1 MAGARGLMNPDF
13 NLPCLQNN
21 FQGTSQVRSADKFS
35 EFKMSSTDVEM
46 SESQENNMKQN
57 ETEGSAEM
65 SSTAGD
71 VGEVKE
77 NDDKHSD
84 MVDSAK
90 MSSTAE
96 EVREIKEDDN
106 YQSDMVGCAQM
117 SSTDGDMG
125 EITENDIDDTK
136 KYIMSFPPKTK
147 FVWIDDACLRRIDFE
162 ECLFPDDGWLDGD
175 CINAYIYCLRMKEH
189 LATRAGGKVCSSC
202 GLFLLKFMEEWTGQE
217 LAHPVTQDG
226 LKLFRKQ
233 LPYRMLNT
241 NLNILKGRPEL
252 PQPDQKGEAS
262 DVLMWEGNGPPPT
275 ELSQGNQTLVAD
287 SSIDPKQRLLFDD
300 KREIMARICDH
311 WPGMVYHVSECNS
324 VAYALRIKAVVHML
338 SYRDN
343 ECADNIAQIVRDLV
357 NMAGVADT
365 SNGGEPTDRKERN
378 RQRRQNYAQMDPQK
392 KDELLKKR
400 RESYQQKKA
409 KLQSTQSV
417 TGTQQSALTQLEST
431 PAVKGATAT
440 NTENVAPVEN
450 EAYQLQSPHMSSQW
464 QESLVTETVDINNSC
479 TDGPTSL
486 SIHATPICP
495 KERRRQQDRER
506 YAHMDSTKK
515 ENLLKR
521 HRESLQ
527 KRKSSAVNKE
537 NEVPSVNNKN
547 EVPSVNKKNEVP
559 SVNKENEVPYKDDE
573 WLRRNDN
580 YQRQSIPMPFQ
591 GPEIIPTD
599 VIATYCT
606 QESHG
611 GPSALCQL
619 ESTPAVKGDTARD
632 KENLVPDDNDAL
644 HMQLPHTSS
653 QGQGSLVTAKTVNK
667 ETEVPLAHKEN
678 EVHSQDDEWLRRNDN
693 YQMHSIPMLFQGQEI
708 IPTDIV
714 DMENCNSN
722 EPTSSRIQPQPVVD
736 STEKKKRERERYAQ
750 MNIDSKNE
758 LLAKRH
764 ATYQQKRLLAE
775 HIEKRRAKDRLLY
788 AAMSPKKKHSKKAR
802 QELRRNS
809 LNEESIAMENPCWI
823 PEVVHTPD
831 TQGYIPTCD
840 WHIPDFSGTPIYIE
854 PIPEQMSVEPI
865 PEQKSRRKH
874 VTPGER
880 HALLGL
886 RNEAFY
892 ANSKKHAISSAD
904 ENPSMSMEG
913 VNGSET
919 PTQSAVVNNETTPP
933 TPEIVQQLQTQ
944 SPANDDRE
952 DEGVILEEDSEDEEG
967 YMFAGQEDDAD
978 EDVEIDEVNDDSAS
992 VPNIPDPYDMVYNKI
1007 PTETHMLKPVDDCK
1021 HKHCGAK
1028 KFEHEPPG
1036 FCCRNGQIKLAN
1048 TDTPPELMRIW
1059 TSEDPDAR
1067 HFRDNIRFF
1076 NGHFSF
1082 TSLYCN
1088 LDGDTTNTSKHPI
1101 YTFRAHGKMYHN
1113 IRSFGRIDGLQGSH
1127 LELYFFDDDPN
1138 LEHRY
1143 RSCRKEQCAKDKEV
1157 ITQIVNILKGN
1168 PYSEHLR
1175 SMGEVED
1182 IDDYRITLNLD
1193 QRMDQRT
1200 YNAPTTSE
1208 VAAVWVEGSERRRQF
1223 DHSVILQGKNRDIF
1237 GIKSYHGCYD
1247 ALSYPLFFPRG
1258 ELGWHTDIPKRT
1270 VSYDTVMAARAARLA
1285 RRNNNESSQS
1295 PDNNNDDGDEDNDPA
1310 SGGNKCVSVRD
1321 YYCYKFQM
1329 RPGIFNP
1336 ILHGKRLFQQFAVDT
1351 YIKIENSRLDY
1362 MWNHQDK
1369 IRADLYQGLMDSLH
1383 AGEGSVDAI
1392 GKRTVLS
1399 GTFIGGPRD
1408 KRRRYM
1414 DAMALVRKYGKP
1426 DIFLTMTCNPNWDE
1440 IKREVLDNSNSPG
1453 CSRF

>member
-1 MAGARGLMNPDF
+1 MG
-13 NLPCLQNN
+13 
-21 FQGTSQVRSADKFS
+21 
-35 EFKMSSTDVEM
+35 STDVEM
-46 SESQENNMKQN
+46 SESQENDMKQN

-84 MVDSAK
+84 MVGSAK
-90 MSSTAE
+90 MSSTIE
-96 EVREIKEDDN
+96 EVGEIKEDDN
-106 YQSDMVGCAQM
+106 NQSDMVGCAQM

-125 EITENDIDDTK
+125 EITENDVDDTK

-147 FVWIDDACLRRIDFE
+147 LVRIDDACLRRNDFE

-175 CINAYIYCLRMKEH
+175 CINAYIYCLRVKEH

-217 LAHPVTQDG
+217 LAHPDG

-233 LPYRMLNT
+233 LPYILLNT
-241 NLNILKGRPEL
+241 DLNILKGRPEL

-262 DVLMWEGNGPPPT
+262 DVLMWEG
-275 ELSQGNQTLVAD
+275 
-287 SSIDPKQRLLFDD
+287 
-300 KREIMARICDH
+300 
-311 WPGMVYHVSECNS
+311 
-324 VAYALRIKAVVHML
+324 
-338 SYRDN
+338 
-343 ECADNIAQIVRDLV
+343 
-357 NMAGVADT
+357 VADT

-378 RQRRQNYAQMDPQK
+378 RQCRQNYAQMDPQK

-417 TGTQQSALTQLEST
+417 TGTRQSALTQLEST

-440 NTENVAPVEN
+440 NTENVAPAEN

-537 NEVPSVNNKN
+537 NEVPSVN
-547 EVPSVNKKNEVP
+547 KKNEVP

-580 YQRQSIPMPFQ
+580 YQRQSIPIPFQ

-619 ESTPAVKGDTARD
+619 ESTPDVKGDTARD

-644 HMQLPHTSS
+644 HMQLPHMSS
-653 QGQGSLVTAKTVNK
+653 QGQGSLVTVNK

-693 YQMHSIPMLFQGQEI
+693 YQMQSIPMLLQGQEI

-736 STEKKKRERERYAQ
+736 STEKKKKRERERYAQ

-764 ATYQQKRLLAE
+764 ATYQQKRLLGE

-788 AAMSPKKKHSKKAR
+788 AAMSPKKKRSKKAR

-840 WHIPDFSGTPIYIE
+840 WHIPEFSGTPIYIE
-854 PIPEQMSVEPI
+854 PIPEQMSGEVTPDI
-865 PEQKSRRKH
+865 YFSNKSRRKH

-919 PTQSAVVNNETTPP
+919 PTQSAVVNNG
-933 TPEIVQQLQTQ
+933 
-944 SPANDDRE
+944 E

-967 YMFAGQEDDAD
+967 YMFAGQ
-978 EDVEIDEVNDDSAS
+978 
-992 VPNIPDPYDMVYNKI
+992 
-1007 PTETHMLKPVDDCK
+1007 
-1021 HKHCGAK
+1021 G
-1028 KFEHEPPG
+1028 
-1036 FCCRNGQIKLAN
+1036 
-1048 TDTPPELMRIW
+1048 
-1059 TSEDPDAR
+1059 
-1067 HFRDNIRFF
+1067 
-1076 NGHFSF
+1076 
-1082 TSLYCN
+1082 N
-1088 LDGDTTNTSKHPI
+1088 LI
-1101 YTFRAHGKMYHN
+1101 MF
-1113 IRSFGRIDGLQGSH
+1113 
-1127 LELYFFDDDPN
+1127 
-1138 LEHRY
+1138 
-1143 RSCRKEQCAKDKEV
+1143 
-1157 ITQIVNILKGN
+1157 
-1168 PYSEHLR
+1168 
-1175 SMGEVED
+1175 
-1182 IDDYRITLNLD
+1182 
-1193 QRMDQRT
+1193 
-1200 YNAPTTSE
+1200 
-1208 VAAVWVEGSERRRQF
+1208 
-1223 DHSVILQGKNRDIF
+1223 
-1237 GIKSYHGCYD
+1237 
-1247 ALSYPLFFPRG
+1247 
-1258 ELGWHTDIPKRT
+1258 
-1270 VSYDTVMAARAARLA
+1270 
-1285 RRNNNESSQS
+1285 
-1295 PDNNNDDGDEDNDPA
+1295 
-1310 SGGNKCVSVRD
+1310 
-1321 YYCYKFQM
+1321 
-1329 RPGIFNP
+1329 
-1336 ILHGKRLFQQFAVDT
+1336 
-1351 YIKIENSRLDY
+1351 
-1362 MWNHQDK
+1362 
-1369 IRADLYQGLMDSLH
+1369 
-1383 AGEGSVDAI
+1383 
-1392 GKRTVLS
+1392 
-1399 GTFIGGPRD
+1399 
-1408 KRRRYM
+1408 
-1414 DAMALVRKYGKP
+1414 
-1426 DIFLTMTCNPNWDE
+1426 
-1440 IKREVLDNSNSPG
+1440 
-1453 CSRF
+1453 

>member
-1 MAGARGLMNPDF
+1 MAGARGLVNPDF

-106 YQSDMVGCAQM
+106 YQSDMVDSAQM

-147 FVWIDDACLRRIDFE
+147 LVRIDDACLRRIDFE

-217 LAHPVTQDG
+217 LAHHVTQDG

-241 NLNILKGRPEL
+241 DLNILKGRPEL

-275 ELSQGNQTLVAD
+275 ELSQGNQVANATSPPFKLIKKSINKDEAVAKLRKYILSVNDDEAKTFANNNVYFLYSRMSGFLVLTYMRWWNGKEVVRPD
-287 SSIDPKQRLLFDD
+287 GK
-300 KREIMARICDH
+300 
-311 WPGMVYHVSECNS
+311 

-343 ECADNIAQIVRDLV
+343 ECADNIPQIVRDLV

-440 NTENVAPVEN
+440 NTENVAPAEN

-464 QESLVTETVDINNSC
+464 QESLVT
-479 TDGPTSL
+479 
-486 SIHATPICP
+486 
-495 KERRRQQDRER
+495 
-506 YAHMDSTKK
+506 
-515 ENLLKR
+515 
-521 HRESLQ
+521 
-527 KRKSSAVNKE
+527 VNKE
-537 NEVPSVNNKN
+537 NEVPSVNKKN

-644 HMQLPHTSS
+644 HMQLPHMSS

-788 AAMSPKKKHSKKAR
+788 AAMSPKKKRSKKAR

-919 PTQSAVVNNETTPP
+919 PTQSAVVNNG
-933 TPEIVQQLQTQ
+933 
-944 SPANDDRE
+944 E

-967 YMFAGQEDDAD
+967 YMFAGQ
-978 EDVEIDEVNDDSAS
+978 
-992 VPNIPDPYDMVYNKI
+992 
-1007 PTETHMLKPVDDCK
+1007 
-1021 HKHCGAK
+1021 G
-1028 KFEHEPPG
+1028 
-1036 FCCRNGQIKLAN
+1036 
-1048 TDTPPELMRIW
+1048 
-1059 TSEDPDAR
+1059 
-1067 HFRDNIRFF
+1067 
-1076 NGHFSF
+1076 
-1082 TSLYCN
+1082 N
-1088 LDGDTTNTSKHPI
+1088 LI
-1101 YTFRAHGKMYHN
+1101 MF
-1113 IRSFGRIDGLQGSH
+1113 
-1127 LELYFFDDDPN
+1127 
-1138 LEHRY
+1138 
-1143 RSCRKEQCAKDKEV
+1143 
-1157 ITQIVNILKGN
+1157 
-1168 PYSEHLR
+1168 
-1175 SMGEVED
+1175 
-1182 IDDYRITLNLD
+1182 
-1193 QRMDQRT
+1193 
-1200 YNAPTTSE
+1200 
-1208 VAAVWVEGSERRRQF
+1208 
-1223 DHSVILQGKNRDIF
+1223 
-1237 GIKSYHGCYD
+1237 
-1247 ALSYPLFFPRG
+1247 
-1258 ELGWHTDIPKRT
+1258 
-1270 VSYDTVMAARAARLA
+1270 
-1285 RRNNNESSQS
+1285 
-1295 PDNNNDDGDEDNDPA
+1295 
-1310 SGGNKCVSVRD
+1310 
-1321 YYCYKFQM
+1321 
-1329 RPGIFNP
+1329 
-1336 ILHGKRLFQQFAVDT
+1336 
-1351 YIKIENSRLDY
+1351 
-1362 MWNHQDK
+1362 
-1369 IRADLYQGLMDSLH
+1369 
-1383 AGEGSVDAI
+1383 
-1392 GKRTVLS
+1392 
-1399 GTFIGGPRD
+1399 
-1408 KRRRYM
+1408 
-1414 DAMALVRKYGKP
+1414 
-1426 DIFLTMTCNPNWDE
+1426 
-1440 IKREVLDNSNSPG
+1440 
-1453 CSRF
+1453 

>member
-464 QESLVTETVDINNSC
+464 QESLVT
-479 TDGPTSL
+479 
-486 SIHATPICP
+486 
-495 KERRRQQDRER
+495 
-506 YAHMDSTKK
+506 
-515 ENLLKR
+515 
-521 HRESLQ
+521 
-527 KRKSSAVNKE
+527 VNKE

-919 PTQSAVVNNETTPP
+919 PTQSAVVNNG
-933 TPEIVQQLQTQ
+933 
-944 SPANDDRE
+944 E

-967 YMFAGQEDDAD
+967 YMFAGQ
-978 EDVEIDEVNDDSAS
+978 
-992 VPNIPDPYDMVYNKI
+992 
-1007 PTETHMLKPVDDCK
+1007 
-1021 HKHCGAK
+1021 G
-1028 KFEHEPPG
+1028 
-1036 FCCRNGQIKLAN
+1036 
-1048 TDTPPELMRIW
+1048 
-1059 TSEDPDAR
+1059 
-1067 HFRDNIRFF
+1067 
-1076 NGHFSF
+1076 
-1082 TSLYCN
+1082 N
-1088 LDGDTTNTSKHPI
+1088 LI
-1101 YTFRAHGKMYHN
+1101 MF
-1113 IRSFGRIDGLQGSH
+1113 
-1127 LELYFFDDDPN
+1127 
-1138 LEHRY
+1138 
-1143 RSCRKEQCAKDKEV
+1143 
-1157 ITQIVNILKGN
+1157 
-1168 PYSEHLR
+1168 
-1175 SMGEVED
+1175 
-1182 IDDYRITLNLD
+1182 
-1193 QRMDQRT
+1193 
-1200 YNAPTTSE
+1200 
-1208 VAAVWVEGSERRRQF
+1208 
-1223 DHSVILQGKNRDIF
+1223 
-1237 GIKSYHGCYD
+1237 
-1247 ALSYPLFFPRG
+1247 
-1258 ELGWHTDIPKRT
+1258 
-1270 VSYDTVMAARAARLA
+1270 
-1285 RRNNNESSQS
+1285 
-1295 PDNNNDDGDEDNDPA
+1295 
-1310 SGGNKCVSVRD
+1310 
-1321 YYCYKFQM
+1321 
-1329 RPGIFNP
+1329 
-1336 ILHGKRLFQQFAVDT
+1336 
-1351 YIKIENSRLDY
+1351 
-1362 MWNHQDK
+1362 
-1369 IRADLYQGLMDSLH
+1369 
-1383 AGEGSVDAI
+1383 
-1392 GKRTVLS
+1392 
-1399 GTFIGGPRD
+1399 
-1408 KRRRYM
+1408 
-1414 DAMALVRKYGKP
+1414 
-1426 DIFLTMTCNPNWDE
+1426 
-1440 IKREVLDNSNSPG
+1440 
-1453 CSRF
+1453 

>member
-1 MAGARGLMNPDF
+1 MAGARGLVNPDF

-35 EFKMSSTDVEM
+35 EFKLNIYDYYSY
-46 SESQENNMKQN
+46 
-57 ETEGSAEM
+57 M

-90 MSSTAE
+90 MSSTPE

-136 KYIMSFPPKTK
+136 KYIISFPPKTK
-147 FVWIDDACLRRIDFE
+147 LVRIDDACLRRIDFE

-217 LAHPVTQDG
+217 LAHPITQDG

-241 NLNILKGRPEL
+241 DLNILKGRPEL

-287 SSIDPKQRLLFDD
+287 SSIDPKQRLLIDD

-311 WPGMVYHVSECNS
+311 WPGMLYHVSECNS

-343 ECADNIAQIVRDLV
+343 ECADNIPQIVRDLV

-440 NTENVAPVEN
+440 NTENVAPAEN

-464 QESLVTETVDINNSC
+464 QESLVT
-479 TDGPTSL
+479 
-486 SIHATPICP
+486 
-495 KERRRQQDRER
+495 
-506 YAHMDSTKK
+506 
-515 ENLLKR
+515 
-521 HRESLQ
+521 
-527 KRKSSAVNKE
+527 VNKE
-537 NEVPSVNNKN
+537 NEVPSVNKKN

-591 GPEIIPTD
+591 GLEIIPTD

-619 ESTPAVKGDTARD
+619 ESTLAVKGDTARN

-644 HMQLPHTSS
+644 HMQLPHMSS

-788 AAMSPKKKHSKKAR
+788 AAMSPKKKRSKKAR

-919 PTQSAVVNNETTPP
+919 PTQSAVVNNG
-933 TPEIVQQLQTQ
+933 
-944 SPANDDRE
+944 E
-952 DEGVILEEDSEDEEG
+952 DEGVILEEDSEDEED
-967 YMFAGQEDDAD
+967 YMFAGQ
-978 EDVEIDEVNDDSAS
+978 
-992 VPNIPDPYDMVYNKI
+992 
-1007 PTETHMLKPVDDCK
+1007 
-1021 HKHCGAK
+1021 G
-1028 KFEHEPPG
+1028 
-1036 FCCRNGQIKLAN
+1036 
-1048 TDTPPELMRIW
+1048 
-1059 TSEDPDAR
+1059 
-1067 HFRDNIRFF
+1067 
-1076 NGHFSF
+1076 
-1082 TSLYCN
+1082 N
-1088 LDGDTTNTSKHPI
+1088 LI
-1101 YTFRAHGKMYHN
+1101 MF
-1113 IRSFGRIDGLQGSH
+1113 
-1127 LELYFFDDDPN
+1127 
-1138 LEHRY
+1138 
-1143 RSCRKEQCAKDKEV
+1143 
-1157 ITQIVNILKGN
+1157 
-1168 PYSEHLR
+1168 
-1175 SMGEVED
+1175 
-1182 IDDYRITLNLD
+1182 
-1193 QRMDQRT
+1193 
-1200 YNAPTTSE
+1200 
-1208 VAAVWVEGSERRRQF
+1208 
-1223 DHSVILQGKNRDIF
+1223 
-1237 GIKSYHGCYD
+1237 
-1247 ALSYPLFFPRG
+1247 
-1258 ELGWHTDIPKRT
+1258 
-1270 VSYDTVMAARAARLA
+1270 
-1285 RRNNNESSQS
+1285 
-1295 PDNNNDDGDEDNDPA
+1295 
-1310 SGGNKCVSVRD
+1310 
-1321 YYCYKFQM
+1321 
-1329 RPGIFNP
+1329 
-1336 ILHGKRLFQQFAVDT
+1336 
-1351 YIKIENSRLDY
+1351 
-1362 MWNHQDK
+1362 
-1369 IRADLYQGLMDSLH
+1369 
-1383 AGEGSVDAI
+1383 
-1392 GKRTVLS
+1392 
-1399 GTFIGGPRD
+1399 
-1408 KRRRYM
+1408 
-1414 DAMALVRKYGKP
+1414 
-1426 DIFLTMTCNPNWDE
+1426 
-1440 IKREVLDNSNSPG
+1440 
-1453 CSRF
+1453 